1 MSVLNLPLF
10 SQLANKMTIQEF
22 NSTATEKL
30 NKLST
35 KELIYEAKKLVND
48 FSNNTEYVYDVIMN
62 ILMDRLP
69 ENEFI
74 EFCNN
79 L

>member
-1 MSVLNLPLF
+1 
-10 SQLANKMTIQEF
+10 MTIQEF
-22 NSTATEKL
+22 NTTATENL

-35 KELIYEAKKLVND
+35 NQLIDEAKKLVND